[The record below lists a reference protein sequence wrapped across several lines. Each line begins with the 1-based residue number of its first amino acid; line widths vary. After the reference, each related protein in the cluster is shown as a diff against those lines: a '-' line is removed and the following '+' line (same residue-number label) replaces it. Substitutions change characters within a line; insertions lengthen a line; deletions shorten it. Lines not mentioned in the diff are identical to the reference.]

1 MKIIFAFIVLSLM
14 TGCASG
20 GFNGSYQE
28 RQIQR
33 KCSASAQSNAQ
44 SAYIRRES
52 TVRFAQNYNVV
63 QKANIQYQKRMDSIR
78 NSFDNCLANGQRQIF
93 EKNLRRQMSYSAPRY
108 Y

>member
-1 MKIIFAFIVLSLM
+1 MKLIFAFILLSLM
-14 TGCASG
+14 SGCASG
-20 GFNGSYQE
+20 GFNGSYQD

-52 TVRFAQNYNVV
+52 TVRFAKNYTVV
-63 QKANIQYQKRMDSIR
+63 QKANQQYDKRMESIR

-93 EKNLRRQMSYSAPRY
+93 EQNLRRQMSYSSPRY